1 MYEARTYR
9 SISRPSDL
17 VCYEVMYKETDL
29 FCCTSVDVK
38 RTIEARVLVYRNQL
52 EAYIRQR
59 PEFAES
65 LTPVST
71 DFVAPRIAKEM
82 IEASAALGVGPMA
95 CVAGAIAEFV
105 GRDIDAL
112 SDEYILE
119 NGGDI
124 CIKTRHPRRVM
135 IYAKDSPYSSRIGL
149 NLKAQETAYG
159 VCTSSGTVGHSLSLG
174 RADAVCVV
182 GHSALFCDGLATR
195 IGNLVNKEGDISD
208 AIEEAKTF
216 PGVTG
221 LVIVMGKSLGIW
233 GDLDLMKP

>member
-1 MYEARTYR
+1 MHEARAYR
-9 SISRPSDL
+9 HVSRPSDL
-17 VCYEVMYKETDL
+17 VCYAVIYKETDL
-29 FCCTSVDVK
+29 FCCTSVDLK

-52 EAYIRQR
+52 ETYIRQR

-65 LTPVST
+65 LVPLPD
-71 DFVAPRIAKEM
+71 DFLAPRIAKEM
-82 IEASAALGVGPMA
+82 IEASAAIGVGPMA

-105 GRDIDAL
+105 GRDIEAL
-112 SDEYILE
+112 TDEYILE

-135 IYAKDSPYSSRIGL
+135 IYAKDSPYSNRIGL
-149 NLKAQETAYG
+149 NLKAAEAPYG

-174 RADAVCVV
+174 KADAVCVV

-195 IGNLVNKEGDISD
+195 IGNLVNKEGDIAG
-208 AIEEAKTF
+208 AIEEAKTL
-216 PGVTG
+216 PGITG

>member
-1 MYEARTYR
+1 
-9 SISRPSDL
+9 
-17 VCYEVMYKETDL
+17 VVYKETDL

-38 RTIEARVLVYRNQL
+38 RTIEARVLAYRSQL
-52 EAYIRQR
+52 EAYIGQR

-65 LTPVST
+65 LAPISA
-71 DFVAPRIAKEM
+71 DLLAPRIAKEM
-82 IEASAALGVGPMA
+82 IGASAAVSVGPMA

-105 GRDIDAL
+105 GRDIDTL

-135 IYAKDSPYSSRIGL
+135 IYAKDSPYSNRIGI
-149 NLKAQETAYG
+149 NLEARETAYG
-159 VCTSSGTVGHSLSLG
+159 VCTSSGSVGHSLSLG

-182 GHSALFCDGLATR
+182 GRSPRVCAGLATR
-195 IGNLVNKEGDISD
+195 IGNLVNKEGDIAG

-221 LVIVMGKSLGIW
+221 LVIVMGKTLGVW
-233 GDLDLMKP
+233 GDLDLIKP